1 MRIMPIKIKFVLT
14 ADEFFAGQV
23 VFNRF
28 LAAPMARFNYRFAVP
43 VGLLLFADG
52 AAGFLLRWHVGLNLF
67 LLAFGAYLILC
78 RVIIGPRRVKKE
90 FTQYPDH
97 GTDRSMEFNDEKMLV
112 QTSHGKAELDWT
124 RFTRF
129 VETDRVFV
137 VFAPPRMLY
146 TIPKRIFSAEETNQ
160 FRELLQRKLPAS

>member
-1 MRIMPIKIKFVLT
+1 MPIKIKFILT
-14 ADEFFAGQV
+14 PDEFFAGQV

-28 LAAPMARFNYRFAVP
+28 LAPPVARFNYRFAIP
-43 VGLLLFADG
+43 VGLLLVADG

-67 LLAFGAYLILC
+67 LLAFGAYLILY

-97 GTDRSMEFNDEKMLV
+97 GTDRTMEFNDEKMLV
-112 QTSHGKAELDWT
+112 QTSHGKSEIDWA

-129 VETDRVFV
+129 VETDSLLVLS
-137 VFAPPRMLY
+137 APPRMMY
-146 TIPKRIFSAEETNQ
+146 TIPKRIFSMEETNQ